1 MTGRL
6 ELLAE
11 RWISAVNRQPSEV
24 PRRAIN
30 VQYDVAIALT
40 YY

>member
-24 PRRAIN
+24 PRRAMN
-30 VQYDVAIALT
+30 VHYVVVALT